1 MRRVGLCVQRGAASH
16 ACGTDGLT
24 VHPVN
29 AVTGGEHSS
38 TEVCVPAPETRM
50 YPSSSIS
57 TEPFAKR
64 VAGSWPI
71 ATKMPSAG
79 NVPVSPVT
87 VSRMST
93 KPAESSAVSAFADR
107 EMPVEEGAF
116 DADPRHSAS
125 ESSSTRGDFRC
136 SALRCRSGYR
146 ISACLHAGGVFLP
159 ANGCRHRIHFH
170 GDLGIVQHAL
180 DHDLGG
186 AELVAAVQHGHRR
199 AETSQEQCLF
209 ERAVSSAH
217 HDDGLVLEEET
228 IAGGAIRYAV
238 TGILGLAGNAELAV
252 L

>member
-1 MRRVGLCVQRGAASH
+1 M
-16 ACGTDGLT
+16 
-24 VHPVN
+24 
-29 AVTGGEHSS
+29 
-38 TEVCVPAPETRM
+38 EVCVPAPETRM
-50 YPSSSIS
+50 YPVVIHIHG
-57 TEPFAKR
+57 TLRKTR
-64 VAGSWPI
+64 AGSWPI

-116 DADPRHSAS
+116 NADPETFSIGVVFNERRFPVFCAAGAAAVTASAPVC
-125 ESSSTRGDFRC
+125 TPAAF
-136 SALRCRSGYR
+136 
-146 ISACLHAGGVFLP
+146 FLP